1 MGMNIIYTIL
11 KIDEIILQFV
21 ENEKTYIIIDW
32 YK

>member
-21 ENEKTYIIIDW
+21 ENEKTYIIID
-32 YK
+32 